1 MGQSLPTIV
10 ERHDGNPGRRPVQSV
25 YAHLSLRLRW
35 SYDVRT
41 GLEASEPTMSASFRD
56 VRQVAVC
63 SLSYAIL
70 RGAIAAELTA
80 GLSQSAGIQIGIAR
94 LWYLVEARLIAML
107 RVQLISGWFGPS
119 DMQIRCHIGT
129 AVGY

>member
-1 MGQSLPTIV
+1 MDQSLPTIV

-41 GLEASEPTMSASFRD
+41 GLEDSEPTMSASFRD

-63 SLSYAIL
+63 SLSYA

-94 LWYLVEARLIAML
+94 LWYPEEAWLI
-107 RVQLISGWFGPS
+107 
-119 DMQIRCHIGT
+119 
-129 AVGY
+129 